1 MNNQFALG
9 AILSGYAPN
18 DYLYTT
24 KDGFLKDLDT
34 VMVTALIAM
43 YLDSP
48 RELRYKPELISVDI
62 SDTQIFI
69 CFSHEPHQ
77 YTVALNALQIAKKI
91 KKQEDIQQ
99 EIHFATLQNVRPDI
113 TVMWPGNNKIKLV
126 RSPAKS
132 DLPPDGAFRTLD
144 QYLSEL

>member
-9 AILSGYAPN
+9 AILSGHAPN

-34 VMVTALIAM
+34 VMLTALIAM

-48 RELRYKPELISVDI
+48 RELRYKPEFISVDI

-69 CFSHEPHQ
+69 CFSHEPHE
-77 YTVALNALQIAKKI
+77 YTVALNALQIAKRI
-91 KKQEDIQQ
+91 KKQGDIRQD
-99 EIHFATLQNVRPDI
+99 IHFAILQSVREDI
-113 TVMWPGNNKIKLV
+113 TILWPGNNKIKFV

-132 DLPPDGAFRTLD
+132 DLPPDSTFRTLD